1 MTGEA
6 GSYGSGNIAHR
17 LIHIPPSTAAI
28 TLKRQLYRHQS
39 TAHELKLWCPASSY
53 WCLDT
58 KKSVW
63 ILVGAWSCWY
73 CLGTWLWQKA
83 LTHLGLSLMHCDALW
98 EISFSWF
105 AGFTSCLWLLI
116 TEAALISAMDNSQWP
131 VWSQRWPEADRNRME
146 VSGNLPVTAVD
157 GCAVSWI

>member
-6 GSYGSGNIAHR
+6 GSYSGNIAHR

-39 TAHELKLWCPASSY
+39 TAHDLKLWCPASSY

-58 KKSVW
+58 KKYVW

-116 TEAALISAMDNSQWP
+116 TEAALISAMDNSQ
-131 VWSQRWPEADRNRME
+131 RWPETNRNRME
-146 VSGNLPVTAVD
+146 ASGNLPVTAVD
-157 GCAVSWI
+157 GCAVCWI